1 MIFLITLPGT
11 IAQTN
16 GSAKGNQITWTVTF
30 DKPGP
35 YAMQASS
42 VAKPGDASPLP
53 AGTASAASALP
64 TSAPSGLPGDCDK
77 DGKITESDAL
87 CALEMSVGLRPVQL
101 NMDMD
106 NSGDIT
112 SRDAVILL
120 QRALGK

>member
-1 MIFLITLPGT
+1 
-11 IAQTN
+11 
-16 GSAKGNQITWTVTF
+16 
-30 DKPGP
+30 
-35 YAMQASS
+35 MQASS
-42 VAKPGDASPLP
+42 VAKPG
-53 AGTASAASALP
+53 GASALP
-64 TSAPSGLPGDCDK
+64 ANTTRAVGVQPTSTPSGLPGDCDK